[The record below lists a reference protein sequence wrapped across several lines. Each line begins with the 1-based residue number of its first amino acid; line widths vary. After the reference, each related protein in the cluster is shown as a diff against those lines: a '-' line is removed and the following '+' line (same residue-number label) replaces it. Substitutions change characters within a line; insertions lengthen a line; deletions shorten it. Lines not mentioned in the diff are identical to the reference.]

1 MPLLQG
7 CPKDSLASLEGAQN
21 TRKAVVMCVR
31 YRFSELSKIVL
42 TDSYPTELLQ
52 VFFPMEPKSLGLYQA
67 EDLSAPFPFW
77 L

>member
-31 YRFSELSKIVL
+31 YRFSKIKLSGKV
-42 TDSYPTELLQ
+42 S
-52 VFFPMEPKSLGLYQA
+52 SLEMSKFQAASPELYQRKL
-67 EDLSAPFPFW
+67 DY
-77 L
+77 